1 MLRFIRDW
9 SQLEGVGGEAM
20 KRYWIVIVAFAA
32 GITPDPQVRAD
43 GPAVFGGPPIGGRRT
58 EIRLSAFHD
67 VEQIGERTELPPAP
81 MPLGR
86 SEAPDRLPGG
96 LKAAPVHP
104 RVALQAEPARPLPPM
119 PAARPLPAPA
129 NVPLAMD
136 NDIAHLAP
144 APMQAAGIAPCMDA
158 ACPTCGPPF
167 EPYGLEPGFDLLGIG
182 LGGWVDGGFSALG
195 NSPGDRFNGPVT
207 FNDRNLEGQ
216 LNQVWLYLERPVDPD
231 ACNVDIGGRIDVMYG
246 TDAMFL
252 QASDGLEE
260 HWNQTDRFYQ
270 AALPQFY
277 IDGGWD
283 GWTVRAGRFFTPL
296 GYESPAAPDN
306 FFYSHSYEMQYGK
319 PLTHLGALFGKSLGQ
334 WSVQAGFHRGNDQFD
349 DTDGHDALNFLGGVG
364 YTGLGGCFMAEYA
377 LTATEEGPGVN
388 DYIHSIV
395 ARLLILPELEYVL
408 VNNYGQRW
416 DQAGERS
423 AVWYG
428 INQYLTCALTE
439 DLAAGLRLEWF
450 CDLDGTRVRGLR
462 SGNTL
467 PAGAS
472 GDFYAITFGLNYT
485 PLDNLRLRPEVRWDF
500 FDPIG
505 ESTPLPYDSGQRD
518 RQFLFAIDVLYTF

>member
-1 MLRFIRDW
+1 
-9 SQLEGVGGEAM
+9 M
-20 KRYWIVIVAFAA
+20 KTYWIVIVAFAA
-32 GITPDPQVRAD
+32 GMLPVSGVRAD
-43 GPAVFGGPPIGGRRT
+43 GVPIFGGPPINGNQT
-58 EIRLSAFHD
+58 EIHLRAFQE
-67 VEQIGERTELPPAP
+67 VEETGDRTELPPAP
-81 MPLGR
+81 MPLGQ
-86 SEAPDRLPGG
+86 SATPNRLPSG
-96 LKAAPVHP
+96 LRAAPVHP
-104 RVALQAEPARPLPPM
+104 RVATQAEPASPLPPM

-129 NVPLAMD
+129 NAPLTM
-136 NDIAHLAP
+136 NNYLGQVQP
-144 APMQAAGIAPCMDA
+144 APLETPGIAQCMDA
-158 ACPTCGPPF
+158 DCPTCGPQF
-167 EPYGLEPGFDLLGIG
+167 QQYGLEPGFDSLGIE

-216 LNQVWLYLERPVDPD
+216 LNQLWLYLERQIDPD

-246 TDAMFL
+246 SDAMFI

-319 PLTHLGALFGKSLGQ
+319 PLTHFGALLGKSVGQ

-364 YTGLGGCFMAEYA
+364 YTGLAGRFTAEYA
-377 LTATEEGPGVN
+377 LTAAEEGPGVN

-395 ARLLILPELEYVL
+395 AKLILLPELEYVL
-408 VNNYGQRW
+408 VNNYGQSW
-416 DQAGERS
+416 DQARQSS

-439 DLAAGLRLEWF
+439 ELAAGLRFEWF
-450 CDLDGTRVRGLR
+450 RDIDGTRVRGLR
-462 SGNTL
+462 DGNTL
-467 PAGAS
+467 PLGVS

-485 PLDNLRLRPEVRWDF
+485 PLENLRLRPEVRWDF

-505 ESTPLPYDSGQRD
+505 EGVPLPYDAGQRD